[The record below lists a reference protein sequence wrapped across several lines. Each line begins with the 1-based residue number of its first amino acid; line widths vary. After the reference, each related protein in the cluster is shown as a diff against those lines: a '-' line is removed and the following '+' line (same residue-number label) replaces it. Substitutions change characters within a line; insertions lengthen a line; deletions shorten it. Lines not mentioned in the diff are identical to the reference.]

1 MAMVTAMAMVMAM
14 ATVTVMVKKDKDSV
28 WYVLYTKA
36 KNEKKVFEILTL
48 KGYDCYCP
56 THKVLKQWSD
66 RNKWVEEVLFKSY
79 IFVKLPEFEQS
90 KIDVLQTSGVVRF
103 LFWLGKV
110 AQVKCEEILAIKRFL
125 GEHHSNV
132 KVDFISGS
140 NVEINHGVLKG
151 INGVV
156 DYQTEKDVVLKIEKL
171 GMSLVARVPKQ
182 HISPS

>member
-1 MAMVTAMAMVMAM
+1 MAMAM
-14 ATVTVMVKKDKDSV
+14 ATVTATAMVMVKKDKDSV
-28 WYVLYTKA
+28 WYVLYTKS
-36 KNEKKVFEILTL
+36 KNEKKVFEKLSL

-140 NVEINHGVLKG
+140 NVEINHGALKG

>member
-1 MAMVTAMAMVMAM
+1 MVMAMAM
-14 ATVTVMVKKDKDSV
+14 ATVTVTVMVKKSKDSV

-36 KNEKKVFEILTL
+36 KNEKKVFEKLTL

-66 RNKWVEEVLFKSY
+66 RTKWVEEVLFKSY
-79 IFVKLPEFEQS
+79 IFIKLPEFEQS
-90 KIDVLQTSGVVRF
+90 KIDVLQTVGVVRF

-110 AQVKCEEILAIKRFL
+110 AEVKCDEILAIKRFL

-132 KVDFISGS
+132 KVDFTSGS
-140 NVEINHGVLKG
+140 NVEIKHGVLKG

-156 DYQTEKDVVLKIEKL
+156 DYQTEKDVVLKVEKL
-171 GMSLVARVPKQ
+171 GISLVARVPKQ
-182 HISPS
+182 YISSS

>member
-1 MAMVTAMAMVMAM
+1 MSDLKKSWYAIY
-14 ATVTVMVKKDKDSV
+14 VKSR
-28 WYVLYTKA
+28 A
-36 KNEKKVFEILTL
+36 EKKVALELEYNNIDYYLPL
-48 KGYDCYCP
+48 IKR
-56 THKVLKQWSD
+56 LKQWSD

-79 IFVKLPEFEQS
+79 IFVKLPEFDQS

-110 AQVKCEEILAIKRFL
+110 AEVKCEEILAIKRFL

-156 DYQTEKDVVLKIEKL
+156 DYQTEKDVVLKVEKL